1 MMTTSLVD
9 NAIDLPWRN
18 RKVRSL
24 GQSPRGKYPDVWRY
38 LNFLIKPARFVQS
51 FRYIPACDK
60 QTDKRTHD
68 DSMYLA
74 SIWLRGNKILNVT
87 GGRCP
92 RQQFSVWGE
101 GGNVRTTVA
110 AQCSMM
116 SRVVHRELEFAGG
129 FAQRRS
135 LLVSVAVAASQST
148 EPNSS

>member
-1 MMTTSLVD
+1 MTTTSLVD

-24 GQSPRGKYPDVWRY
+24 GQSPRGKYPDFWRY
-38 LNFLIKPARFVQS
+38 PNFLIKPARFVQS

-92 RQQFSVWGE
+92 RRQFSVWGE
-101 GGNVRTTVA
+101 GGECPDDGRSSVLDDEPRSPPGAGICQRLCSA
-110 AQCSMM
+110 AIAARLCCCS
-116 SRVVHRELEFAGG
+116 SFA
-129 FAQRRS
+129 
-135 LLVSVAVAASQST
+135 VD
-148 EPNSS
+148 